1 MCSVEQTESA
11 GARPQAM
18 IFDLDGVITDTASI
32 HARAWKIVFDE
43 FLAAS
48 SQPGADRPFD
58 AVDDYLE
65 YVDGR
70 NRLEGIR
77 GFLRSRAIDIADG
90 DPADS
95 TDAWSIHRIASRKN
109 RIFLDLVANEGAYV
123 FPGSAALIEQCRRAG
138 IRLGCVSASRNC
150 RRILCAVDLENAF
163 QSIVDGIV
171 AAEAGL
177 GSKPAPD
184 MYLHCARNLDVEPSQ
199 AVVFEDAE
207 AGVAA
212 ARAGRFGL
220 VIGVDRAA
228 HAASLTQA
236 GADMVIGDLGEIDLE
251 RLCDEYLGN

>member
-1 MCSVEQTESA
+1 MCSVEQTECA
-11 GARPQAM
+11 RARPQAM
-18 IFDLDGVITDTASI
+18 IFDLDGVITDTASL

-58 AVDDYLE
+58 AADDYLE

-77 GFLRSRAIDIADG
+77 GFLRSRNIDIADG
-90 DPADS
+90 APADN
-95 TDAWSIHRIASRKN
+95 TDAWSIHSIAARKN
-109 RIFLDLVANEGAYV
+109 PIFLDLVDKEGAHV

-150 RRILCAVDLENAF
+150 RRILSAVGLEKAF

-171 AAEAGL
+171 AAESGL
-177 GSKPAPD
+177 RSKPAPD
-184 MYLHCARNLDVEPSQ
+184 MYLQCAQNLDVEPGQ

-220 VIGVDRAA
+220 IIGVDRAT
-228 HAASLTQA
+228 HAAGLTRA
-236 GADMVIGDLGEIDLE
+236 GADTVIGDLGEIDLE
-251 RLCDEYLGN
+251 RLYDEFLSN

>member
-11 GARPQAM
+11 RARPQAM
-18 IFDLDGVITDTASI
+18 IFDLDGVITDTAST

-58 AVDDYLE
+58 AADDYLE

-77 GFLRSRAIDIADG
+77 GFLRSRNINIADG
-90 DPADS
+90 GPTDNA
-95 TDAWSIHRIASRKN
+95 DAWSIHAIASRKN
-109 RIFLDLVANEGAYV
+109 RTFLDLVGKEGVYV
-123 FPGSAALIEQCRRAG
+123 FPGSAALVEQCRRAG

-184 MYLHCARNLDVEPSQ
+184 MYLHCARNLDVEPGR

-228 HAASLTQA
+228 HAASLIQA

-251 RLCDEYLGN
+251 RLGDEYFGN